1 MSKFSNIAEMREYP
15 SYPVVN
21 HGTVRAYTRVQ
32 ITDLQGVTRMKR
44 VSIGTDYH
52 SDLDTARSLVDS
64 ARRAN
69 EGLQVEANYSI
80 SL

>member
-1 MSKFSNIAEMREYP
+1 MSKVSPIYPAQEYP
-15 SYPVVN
+15 AYPVSR
-21 HGTVRAYTRVQ
+21 GTVRAYTRVQ

-44 VSIGTDYH
+44 VSVGTDYH

-64 ARRAN
+64 ARAAN
-69 EGLQVEANYSI
+69 KDLHIEANYTV